1 MIAVLLAL
9 WTQDT
14 PAAPRL
20 ELPRGPLAGVV
31 ATMSAE
37 VSPTAALA
45 PDGRLVRLSSQV
57 DAPETWSAWAADLT
71 AAQQSNA
78 IEARARLALV
88 AVEQERYDD
97 AWSHLSAVRADEA
110 SLAALLP
117 RFLPGVPAGSLAGQ
131 GGYAGALPDGVELR
145 PALPYEPDREGA
157 TGWVPRAAKVD
168 GLAIG
173 KARVGLEIAVEGEGI
188 QVTLRHQGGEAATV
202 KVRIP
207 RHPEYTIEA
216 EFVDWWQQDQLGNA
230 WELELTPSGEEHVLY
245 GRFRGGLATRAKL
258 VPRHVPLQLQQYG
271 AVVLVERECTQLEAL
286 GAFARA
292 IQQCSG
298 VATVIAHER
307 PTLNSSA
314 SSGLLIDWS
323 DPQQRRTEWPLLAGR
338 IERFVLQPK

>member
-9 WTQDT
+9 WMQDT
-14 PAAPRL
+14 PVVPRL

-31 ATMSAE
+31 ATMAAE
-37 VSPTAALA
+37 VSPKAALA
-45 PDGRLVRLSSQV
+45 PEGRLLSVSSTV
-57 DAPETWSAWAADLT
+57 DTPATWSAWAADLT
-71 AAQQSNA
+71 NAQQTNA
-78 IEARARLALV
+78 VEPRARLALV
-88 AVEQERYDD
+88 ALEQERYDD

-131 GGYAGALPDGVELR
+131 GGHAGALPDGVELH

-173 KARVGLEIAVEGEGI
+173 KARVGLEITVEGEGI

-207 RHPEYTIEA
+207 RHPEYAIEA

-271 AVVLVERECTQLEAL
+271 AVVLIERDCTQLEAL

-307 PTLNSSA
+307 PTWNSNA

-338 IERFVLQPK
+338 IERFVLQPR

>member
-9 WTQDT
+9 WTQDA
-14 PAAPRL
+14 PVVPRL
-20 ELPRGPLAGVV
+20 ELPRGSLASVV

-37 VSPTAALA
+37 VSPSAALTPA
-45 PDGRLVRLSSQV
+45 GRLLSVSSTV
-57 DAPETWSAWAADLT
+57 DAPATWSAWAADLT
-71 AAQQSNA
+71 TAQQTNA
-78 IEARARLALV
+78 VEPRARLALV
-88 AVEQERYDD
+88 ALEQERYDD

-117 RFLPGVPAGSLAGQ
+117 RFMPGVPVGSLAGQ
-131 GGYAGALPDGVELR
+131 GGHAGALPDGVELN
-145 PALPYEPDREGA
+145 PALPYEPDRVGA

-168 GLAIG
+168 GIAIG

-298 VATVIAHER
+298 VTTVIAHER
-307 PTLNSSA
+307 PTLNSRA

-338 IERFVLQPK
+338 IERFVLQQK